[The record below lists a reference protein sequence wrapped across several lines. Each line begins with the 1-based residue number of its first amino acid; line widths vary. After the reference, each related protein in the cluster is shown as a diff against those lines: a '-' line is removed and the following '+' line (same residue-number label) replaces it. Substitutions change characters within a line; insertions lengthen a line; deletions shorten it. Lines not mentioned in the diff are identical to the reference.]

1 MMRANFDW
9 PGVEPHGSAD
19 TIPDLLLP
27 VQFTELLQRSS
38 DRSGEQRLMAAVLEE
53 AMRSFCQ
60 WAGAPGMRAQRLF
73 GEAAEWFASDDVSWP
88 FAFENVCH
96 ALALDPEWIRRLLRR
111 WLASEPLARDDR
123 RTVPSI
129 RRSTGGRHLVT
140 GRAIGLR
147 PATRIAC

>member
-1 MMRANFDW
+1 MRANFDR
-9 PGVEPHGSAD
+9 PSMEPHGSAD
-19 TIPDLLLP
+19 TVPDQLLP

-38 DRSGEQRLMAAVLEE
+38 ERSGEQRLMVAVLEE
-53 AMRSFCQ
+53 AIRSFCQ

-73 GEAAEWFASDDVSWP
+73 GETAEWFASHDVSWP
-88 FAFENVCH
+88 FAFENVSD

-111 WLASEPLARDDR
+111 WLANERLTLDEQ

-129 RRSTGGRHLVT
+129 RRSTGGRHVVA
-140 GRAIGLR
+140 GRAIDPR